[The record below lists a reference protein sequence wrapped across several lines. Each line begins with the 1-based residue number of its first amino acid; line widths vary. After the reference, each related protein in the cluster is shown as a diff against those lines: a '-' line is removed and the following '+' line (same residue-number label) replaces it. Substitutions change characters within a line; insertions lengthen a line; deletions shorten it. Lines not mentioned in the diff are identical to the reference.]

1 MKGLVIVLTCV
12 IGMAQCQ
19 GQGRS
24 IANNPNCGKQG
35 TGLASQVF
43 NPLNVITNPLDR
55 TCGAF
60 KGVCFGQ
67 GLNNCGVTP
76 VNALVAQCH
85 ARVAQKH
92 GFLLRIDRFGGMF
105 LTNRFG
111 QNIEDIEFEA
121 PQQQFGLG
129 LGGQQQLNQLG
140 QPLGFNS
147 QFDHL
152 IDQQLAADAAT
163 AELEARCT
171 VN

>member
-1 MKGLVIVLTCV
+1 MKGLVIVLTTCV
-12 IGMAQCQ
+12 IGLAQ

-24 IANNPNCGKQG
+24 ITQTIGGQVQGQANQ
-35 TGLASQVF
+35 LF

-55 TCGAF
+55 TCGQW

-67 GLNNCGVTP
+67 GLNNRGVTP

-85 ARVAQKH
+85 ARVAQNH

-105 LTNRFG
+105 LTNKFG
-111 QNIEDIEFEA
+111 QNIEDIEFEV
-121 PQQQFGLG
+121 PQQQLGFGG
-129 LGGQQQLNQLG
+129 QFGGQQQFNQAG

-152 IDQQLAADAAT
+152 INAQLKADAAMR
-163 AELEARCT
+163 ELEFRCQI
-171 VN
+171 N